1 MYTQSCVSGLM
12 TRMGCRTPGDFKTI
26 FFPPRA
32 EFSLAAQMPLI
43 NSAFA
48 AATVEE
54 IQERL
59 VSAAGSSSVAA
70 RSLEALQRASPTSL
84 KLALRQIRTGAT
96 LPTLA
101 ACLNMEYRY
110 RHLHLPPSGL
120 HPQISLVYFLPQLRK
135 LAFSKILFFKGRT
148 VLLGLYFS

>member
-1 MYTQSCVSGLM
+1 
-12 TRMGCRTPGDFKTI
+12 
-26 FFPPRA
+26 
-32 EFSLAAQMPLI
+32 MPLI

-59 VSAAGSSSVAA
+59 VPAAGSSSIAA
-70 RSLEALQRASPTSL
+70 RSLEVLKGASPTSL

-110 RHLHLPPSGL
+110 RRLHLPPSRPPTPDL
-120 HPQISLVYFLPQLRK
+120 SCVFFTPAAETR
-135 LAFSKILFFKGRT
+135 FS
-148 VLLGLYFS
+148 

>member
-1 MYTQSCVSGLM
+1 
-12 TRMGCRTPGDFKTI
+12 
-26 FFPPRA
+26 
-32 EFSLAAQMPLI
+32 MPLI

-59 VSAAGSSSVAA
+59 VAAAGSSSVAA

-110 RHLHLPPSGL
+110 RCLHLPGPP
-120 HPQISLVYFLPQLRK
+120 PQILLCIFYPSCRNSLFKFFY
-135 LAFSKILFFKGRT
+135 FFKDCTSSLFLLFLRIKHSLPALLCIRLRIFLDRT
-148 VLLGLYFS
+148 VGGRGGGGLFLKLCL

>member
-1 MYTQSCVSGLM
+1 M
-12 TRMGCRTPGDFKTI
+12 KTI

-59 VSAAGSSSVAA
+59 VAAAGSSSVAA
-70 RSLEALQRASPTSL
+70 RSLEAMQRASPTSL

-110 RHLHLPPSGL
+110 RRLHLMYIPQAATSDLSCVFFYPSYRN
-120 HPQISLVYFLPQLRK
+120 SLFLK
-135 LAFSKILFFKGRT
+135 FY
-148 VLLGLYFS
+148 LLKQGCGSALI

>member
-1 MYTQSCVSGLM
+1 M
-12 TRMGCRTPGDFKTI
+12 KTI

-59 VSAAGSSSVAA
+59 VAAAGSSSVAA

-110 RHLHLPPSGL
+110 RRLHLPPPGL
-120 HPQISLVYFLPQLRK
+120 HPRSLLCFFIPAAETRFK
-135 LAFSKILFFKGRT
+135 KKIKGRT
-148 VLLGLYFS
+148 SSLYLLFLRIN

>member
-1 MYTQSCVSGLM
+1 
-12 TRMGCRTPGDFKTI
+12 
-26 FFPPRA
+26 
-32 EFSLAAQMPLI
+32 MPLI

-59 VSAAGSSSVAA
+59 VAASGSSSVAA
-70 RSLEALQRASPTSL
+70 RSLEAMQRASPTSL

-110 RHLHLPPSGL
+110 RCLHLPPPGPTS
-120 HPQISLVYFLPQLRK
+120 QISHVFFLPQLQK
-135 LAFSKILFFKGRT
+135 LAFSKI
-148 VLLGLYFS
+148 

>member
-1 MYTQSCVSGLM
+1 
-12 TRMGCRTPGDFKTI
+12 
-26 FFPPRA
+26 
-32 EFSLAAQMPLI
+32 MPLI

-59 VSAAGSSSVAA
+59 VVAAGSSSVAA
-70 RSLEALQRASPTSL
+70 RSLEAMQRASPTSL

-96 LPTLA
+96 LLTLA

-110 RHLHLPPSGL
+110 RHLHLPSPRPPTPDLSCVFFYPSCEN
-120 HPQISLVYFLPQLRK
+120 SLFLKFYFLK
-135 LAFSKILFFKGRT
+135 A
-148 VLLGLYFS
+148 VLLVLYFF

>member
-1 MYTQSCVSGLM
+1 
-12 TRMGCRTPGDFKTI
+12 
-26 FFPPRA
+26 
-32 EFSLAAQMPLI
+32 MPLI

-59 VSAAGSSSVAA
+59 VAAAGSSSVAA
-70 RSLEALQRASPTSL
+70 RSLETLERASPTSL

-110 RHLHLPPSGL
+110 RRLHLPPPGQAP
-120 HPQISLVYFLPQLRK
+120 HHRSLLCIFYPSYRN
-135 LAFSKILFFKGRT
+135 SLFIKFY
-148 VLLGLYFS
+148 LLKQGCGSALI